1 MLYTVACARENSNF
15 AFFGTIF
22 YFRLHIF
29 IGLLVEFMD
38 VELADV
44 ES

>member
-1 MLYTVACARENSNF
+1 MQLPVLPGKIQIS
-15 AFFGTIF
+15 FFWNYL